1 MDLTKGDLDEA
12 HRLGLKVVAWGWPEL
27 EGTEFNYAQIDKL
40 LDWGV
45 DGIITDRPDILRGIL
60 AARGMNL
67 PNGFEIQTE
76 LLVEECKDYMGVSRF
91 GKGNTHTSLV
101 STCR

>member
-1 MDLTKGDLDEA
+1 M
-12 HRLGLKVVAWGWPEL
+12 
-27 EGTEFNYAQIDKL
+27 EFNYAQIDKL

-45 DGIITDRPDILRGIL
+45 DGIVTDRPDILRGIL

-67 PNGFEIQTE
+67 PNGFEIQSE
-76 LLVEECKDYMGVSRF
+76 MLVEECEDNIGVSRV

-101 STCR
+101 STCH